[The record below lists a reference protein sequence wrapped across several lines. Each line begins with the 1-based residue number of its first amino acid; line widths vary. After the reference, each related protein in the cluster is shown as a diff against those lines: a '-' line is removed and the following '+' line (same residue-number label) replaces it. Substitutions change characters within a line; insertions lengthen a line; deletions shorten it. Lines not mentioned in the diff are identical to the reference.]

1 MVTLVSPSKSLYRVQ
16 VIDRVFH
23 ILDMLGEAKGE
34 MGATDLA
41 GRLKLHKSTVHRLLV
56 TLERHRF
63 VEKNHD
69 NAKYKLGWRLF
80 ELGTLAVSRVDLYS
94 LAKPHLEALVKK
106 TCETAHLG
114 IMSSGELISIVSVEA
129 DRNLRLPTTVGRRSP
144 LHCTSQGKAILAF
157 SPETAAAEII
167 RSLQFKAFT
176 RNTITKAARLK
187 EELDRIRKCGYAID
201 NEELEEDL
209 RCVGA
214 PVFNHAGE
222 VIAALSI
229 AGPIYR
235 VGGGHLPQLIDA
247 VLLASRQLSVAL
259 GFHGSNQS
267 PPRGRIRA
275 ERRSERS

>member
-1 MVTLVSPSKSLYRVQ
+1 VQ

-23 ILDMLGEAKGE
+23 ILDVLGEAKGE

-41 GRLKLHKSTVHRLLV
+41 GRLNLHKSTVHRLLV

-63 VEKNHD
+63 VEKNHE

-80 ELGTLAVSRVDLYS
+80 ELGTLAVSRLDLYS

-114 IMSSGELISIVSVEA
+114 IVSSGELISIVSVEA
-129 DRNLRLPTTVGRRSP
+129 NRSLRLPTTVGRRSP
-144 LHCTSQGKAILAF
+144 LYCTSQGKAILAF
-157 SPETAAAEII
+157 SPENAAAEIV

-235 VGGGHLPQLIDA
+235 VGGGNLPQLIDA

-259 GFHGSNQS
+259 GFPGTNQS
-267 PPRGRIRA
+267 SPGGRIRTT
-275 ERRSERS
+275 RSSV